1 MGLHVVHRGTT
12 SCCKRKLWKLPT
24 LHHVPCV
31 IMIIMCHNLSVVGY
45 VGCCGMLWD
54 VVGCCGICGICGICG
69 MLWVMGC
76 HGMSWDVGWVLH
88 VEPFALHV
96 PQLILRCDAQFLGD
110 FAAELRRR
118 HRFGRSDRHG
128 VGQALD
134 LQVPR
139 VPRVD
144 HRGARGAGGRRSG
157 DWGIHLRHTT
167 VAKKH
172 GVPNFGSYAG

>member
-1 MGLHVVHRGTT
+1 MEVVEVAY
-12 SCCKRKLWKLPT
+12 SAS
-24 LHHVPCV
+24 CV
-31 IMIIMCHNLSVVGY
+31 IMIIMCHNLSVVG
-45 VGCCGMLWD
+45 
-54 VVGCCGICGICGICG
+54 
-69 MLWVMGC
+69 C
-76 HGMSWDVGWVLH
+76 HGLSSNVVWVLH

-139 VPRVD
+139 V
-144 HRGARGAGGRRSG
+144 RGARGARGAAGRRSG

-172 GVPNFGSYAG
+172 DVPNCGSYAG